1 MSRGLS
7 DRAAARLEGS
17 AVPEYLIEHVARA
30 TSPDQDVRD
39 GYTCLAVSENKVM
52 WDLLDAKANEIRH
65 VGPSA
70 FGYSEHW
77 GTAEFRA
84 AISEFGSTHLW
95 STDIDPGSIVAMTG
109 AGATLEA
116 TFAAL
121 CDAGQGVL
129 IPTPSYA
136 GYWLDIE
143 TRIGLRG
150 VPVPTSSEADF
161 RLTDEDLD
169 HALAASSVPIGA
181 LLVTNPPNPTGRILD
196 DKELTGAVAW
206 ARRHHLPIVVNELYG
221 LSTHG
226 ATAFTSIATLVDR
239 GDDVHMIWGFSKD
252 FAASGLRCGLLISDN
267 ADLIAAVRG
276 QAMFGTVSGDT
287 QHLLANMLTDEQWLD
302 TYLKEMRSRLRTSY
316 LTTTTVLDRH
326 GVPYVDAD
334 AGLFVFADLRQ
345 AMPTMTWDAEY
356 SLWKRILDET
366 SVNLTPGS
374 ACRAPQPGFMRIC
387 FATVSAPEVGAAID
401 RALSVAL

>member
-7 DRAAARLEGS
+7 DRATAGLERS
-17 AVPEYLIEHVARA
+17 AVPAYLVEHVARV
-30 TSPDQDVRD
+30 TSPDADVRD

-52 WDLLDAKANEIRH
+52 WDLLDAKANEVRH

-70 FGYSEHW
+70 FGYAEHW
-77 GTAEFRA
+77 GTAAFRK
-84 AISEFGSTHLW
+84 AISEFGSQHLW
-95 STDIDPGSIVAMTG
+95 GTAIDPDSIIAMTG

-121 CDAGQGVL
+121 CDPGQGVL

-143 TRIGLRG
+143 TRIGLEG
-150 VPVPTSSEADF
+150 VPVPTSPAVDY

-169 HALAASSVPIGA
+169 NALASSSIPIGA

-196 DKELTGAVAW
+196 DDELTDAVAW
-206 ARRHHLPIVVNELYG
+206 ARRHGIPIVVNELYG

-226 ATAFTSIATLVDR
+226 ATPFTSIATLVNR
-239 GDDVHMIWGFSKD
+239 GDDVHIIWGFSKD
-252 FAASGLRCGLLISDN
+252 FAASGLRCGLLISGND
-267 ADLIAAVRG
+267 DLIAAVRG

-287 QHLLANMLTDEQWLD
+287 QHLLVNMLTDEQWLD

-316 LTTTTVLDRH
+316 LATTTVLDHH
-326 GVPYVDAD
+326 GVPYVGAD

-345 AMPTMTWDAEY
+345 AMPEVTWDAEEA
-356 SLWKRILDET
+356 LWRRILDDT
-366 SVNLTPGS
+366 GVNLTPGS

-387 FATVSAPEVGAAID
+387 FATLPAAEVGMATD
-401 RALSVAL
+401 RALSVTM